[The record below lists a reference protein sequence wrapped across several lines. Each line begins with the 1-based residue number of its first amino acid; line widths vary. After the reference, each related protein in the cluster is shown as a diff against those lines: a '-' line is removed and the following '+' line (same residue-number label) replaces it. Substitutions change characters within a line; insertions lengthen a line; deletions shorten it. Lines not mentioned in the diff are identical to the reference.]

1 MEMAGTTR
9 QGVISRAGDRAQAE
23 TLRPQ
28 LRVALPFLHVL
39 RGVLLV
45 SLSCMV
51 IGVEQQLE

>member
-1 MEMAGTTR
+1 MAGTTR

-28 LRVALPFLHVL
+28 LRVAAPFLDVL

-45 SLSCMV
+45 SLSRMV